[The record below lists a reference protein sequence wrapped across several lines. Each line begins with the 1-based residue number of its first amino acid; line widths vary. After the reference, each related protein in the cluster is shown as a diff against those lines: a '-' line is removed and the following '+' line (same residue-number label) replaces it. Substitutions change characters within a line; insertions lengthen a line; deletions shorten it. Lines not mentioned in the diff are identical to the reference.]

1 MLGLAPLRS
10 APLPIRAS
18 ATACGRNTSQQLA
31 NGCQLSL
38 LAPEAAEG
46 DTALPEN
53 MHKWRMVIAYDG
65 TKFKAIAPHPG
76 VAHFSKWSCKAI
88 KGFDKDEKG
97 AEFFD
102 YPGRLANLE
111 ASQCWQY
118 QPSIPTIQYF
128 LEDALICITK
138 LDRKKLCLVGAGR
151 TDTGVH
157 AWGQVAHFTTP
168 FSYSCLSS
176 IHSAMNGLLPPEI
189 RVREISAARPEFHAR
204 SSTKSKVYRYKIYN
218 EAIMDPFHNHYA
230 YHSAY
235 KLNPHA
241 MQEAANYFVGIHDF
255 TSFANAAHNDG
266 ERRPTKKITRFDVTE
281 MGAVLQLE
289 VEGTGFLY
297 RQVRNMVAL
306 LLQVGK
312 EALPPDIVPAIIAA
326 RDRKEL
332 AKVALSAPPHGLYL
346 MSVNYD
352 EEILKPPEGSPPI
365 SFGRTHHLSKCKLT
379 LY

>member
-1 MLGLAPLRS
+1 MLGLAPLRFA
-10 APLPIRAS
+10 APPARAS
-18 ATACGRNTSQQLA
+18 ATACCGNTSLA
-31 NGCQLSL
+31 DGGQLSVL
-38 LAPEAAEG
+38 VPEADEG
-46 DTALPEN
+46 DALPPEN

-65 TKFKAIAPHPG
+65 TKFKG
-76 VAHFSKWSCKAI
+76 
-88 KGFDKDEKG
+88 
-97 AEFFD
+97 
-102 YPGRLANLE
+102 
-111 ASQCWQY
+111 WQY
-118 QPSIPTIQYF
+118 QPSPPTIQCF
-128 LEDALICITK
+128 LENALIRVTK

-168 FSYSCLSS
+168 FAYHCLDN
-176 IHSAMNGLLPPEI
+176 IHSAINGLLPPEI
-189 RVREISAARPEFHAR
+189 RVREISAACPEFHAR
-204 SSTKSKVYRYKIYN
+204 TSTKSKIYHYKIYN

-241 MQEAANYFVGIHDF
+241 MREAAKHFIGIHDF
-255 TSFANAAHNDG
+255 TSFANAVHND
-266 ERRPTKKITRFDVTE
+266 RVRSPIKKITRFD
-281 MGAVLQLE
+281 GSVLQLE

-312 EALPPDIVPAIIAA
+312 EALPPDIVPMIIEA

-352 EEILKPPEGSPPI
+352 KEILEPPEGSPPI
-365 SFGRTHHLSKCKLT
+365 SFGRTHQLSKCKLT
-379 LY
+379 FY

>member
-1 MLGLAPLRS
+1 MLGAAPLRF
-10 APLPIRAS
+10 APLLPRAS
-18 ATACGRNTSQQLA
+18 ATACGANASQLA
-31 NGCQLSL
+31 DGSQSPFL
-38 LAPEAAEG
+38 LPEAAEG
-46 DTALPEN
+46 DTAAPEN

-65 TKFKAIAPHPG
+65 TKFKG
-76 VAHFSKWSCKAI
+76 
-88 KGFDKDEKG
+88 
-97 AEFFD
+97 
-102 YPGRLANLE
+102 
-111 ASQCWQY
+111 WQY
-118 QPSIPTIQYF
+118 QPSPPTIQCF
-128 LEDALICITK
+128 LENALIRITK

-168 FSYSCLSS
+168 FAYHCLDS
-176 IHSAMNGLLPPEI
+176 IHSAINGLLPPEI

-204 SSTKSKVYRYKIYN
+204 SSTKSKIYHYKIYN
-218 EAIMDPFHNHYA
+218 EAIMDPFQSCYA

-241 MQEAANYFVGIHDF
+241 IREAASYFVGTHDF
-255 TSFANAAHNDG
+255 TSFANAAHNDR
-266 ERRPTKKITRFDVTE
+266 ERSPIKKIIRFDVTE

-312 EALPPDIVPAIIAA
+312 EALPPDIVPVIIAA

-352 EEILKPPEGSPPI
+352 DEILKPPEVKNYLPEMYQFLLPPRVFLVQNCQ
-365 SFGRTHHLSKCKLT
+365 S
-379 LY
+379 

>member
-18 ATACGRNTSQQLA
+18 AVPSARSSATACGRNSSQQQLA
-31 NGCQLSL
+31 DGGQLSL
-38 LAPEAAEG
+38 AVPEADEG
-46 DTALPEN
+46 DTVLPEN
-53 MHKWRMVIAYDG
+53 VHKWRMVIAYDG
-65 TKFKAIAPHPG
+65 TKFKG
-76 VAHFSKWSCKAI
+76 
-88 KGFDKDEKG
+88 
-97 AEFFD
+97 
-102 YPGRLANLE
+102 
-111 ASQCWQY
+111 WQY

-168 FSYSCLSS
+168 FSYCCLNS

-204 SSTKSKVYRYKIYN
+204 TSTKSKVYRYKIYN
-218 EAIMDPFHNHYA
+218 EAIMDPFHNRYA

-241 MQEAANYFVGIHDF
+241 MQEAANYFVGTHDF
-255 TSFANAAHNDG
+255 TSFANAAHNDR
-266 ERRPTKKITRFDVTE
+266 ERRSTKKITRFDVTE

-312 EALPPDIVPAIIAA
+312 EALPPDIVPAIIAV

-332 AKVALSAPPHGLYL
+332 AKVALSAPPHGLCL

-352 EEILKPPEGSPPI
+352 EEILKPPEGSPPV
-365 SFGRTHHLSKCKLT
+365 SFGRTHHLSKCKLPF
-379 LY
+379 Y